1 MGPFEMKLRQFA
13 EKAKGRADAA
23 VRQVVLDVWG
33 RVIVRSPVDTGR
45 FRANWQYSTGQMPTR
60 IIEVEGTTEKPA
72 PAPTPAGVVQGAGVV
87 HYLGNNLPYA
97 RRLEYGHSDQAP
109 QGMVRLTIAEFKGIV
124 DDAARAV
131 AQ

>member
-1 MGPFEMKLRQFA
+1 MLRGARLDQPLVIDAGQEPGSRAARVGQQRLALELGVDQGFGPLQERFDRRIDEALLGGIGRKAGARSGIGRLEQADPDADLR
-13 EKAKGRADAA
+13 
-23 VRQVVLDVWG
+23 
-33 RVIVRSPVDTGR
+33 
-45 FRANWQYSTGQMPTR
+45 
-60 IIEVEGTTEKPA
+60 
-72 PAPTPAGVVQGAGVV
+72 
-87 HYLGNNLPYA
+87 